1 MLRAPGTTWSRLQVQ
16 YPLNLTKI
24 LLSSFA
30 QTNTNTKGALTLSFA
45 KEFTNYLPRLLIDLY
60 TQTKHHPVAVSKL
73 GVGRKNP
80 KSIHFYKQGCPHI
93 HYFCTCDE
101 ILIFTN
107 GLWVSLTN
115 TFHCSFWWWS
125 HGYESHLSFHNSKRS
140 YSSSII
146 FDRSF
151 DLSVEHCRSCSAR
164 P

>member
-1 MLRAPGTTWSRLQVQ
+1 MSRAPETTWSQLQVQ

-24 LLSSFA
+24 LLSLFA
-30 QTNTNTKGALTLSFA
+30 QTNTSTNGTLTSSFA
-45 KEFTNYLPRLLIDLY
+45 KEFTNYLFRPPIDLY

-80 KSIHFYKQGCPHI
+80 KLIHFCKQGCTYI
-93 HYFCTCDE
+93 HYFCTCDK

-115 TFHCSFWWWS
+115 TFHCSFWWRS
-125 HGYESHLSFHNSKRS
+125 HGYESRLSFHNLKRS
-140 YSSSII
+140 YSLSII
-146 FDRSF
+146 FDHSF
-151 DLSVEHCRSCSAR
+151 DPSAEHCRSCSAC